1 MEALVSNKFLIFLLE
16 FIHED
21 CEVDESFLHKFEI
34 LGVLKGNLEPIDE
47 YLDEIAYKNL
57 DYKL

>member
-1 MEALVSNKFLIFLLE
+1 MVSNTFLIFLLE